1 MVDSN
6 GELKKRINED
16 RKKYGGEDA
25 DYIVMERH
33 LKVLDE
39 AKADLAQEIKV
50 ITKNSHIIKATT
62 HNEDVMKDLLIASA
76 KLSVFEIWF
85 KRWFGDSK

>member
-39 AKADLAQEIKV
+39 AKKDFPMQELQFHDPRYTDECEQFTGHILAWYNK
-50 ITKNSHIIKATT
+50 
-62 HNEDVMKDLLIASA
+62 
-76 KLSVFEIWF
+76 
-85 KRWFGDSK
+85 WFGGGDEK